1 MIKFINDA
9 LKHRNGEKGFSLVEL
24 IVVVAILGILVVI
37 AIPVFGA
44 IQQTA
49 RENTVKTAAANAATS
64 VAAAIANGA
73 TAAEVSLATATPG
86 EKNVIARLNAQG
98 GDVRYLIASGS
109 VPTGTAANGFKA
121 FPGTTSPAAQT
132 GANDSVDTV
141 YVYAQNKSGEWAGAG
156 SAGGATNGKL

>member
-64 VAAAIANGA
+64 VAAAIAAADTTNTVTNVITKLNGQGDDVEY
-73 TAAEVSLATATPG
+73 TVAANAAKTTPG
-86 EKNVIARLNAQG
+86 V
-98 GDVRYLIASGS
+98 
-109 VPTGTAANGFKA
+109 VPTGYTGKVATALDNPGF
-121 FPGTTSPAAQT
+121 TT
-132 GANDSVDTV
+132 GTV
-141 YVYAQNKSGEWAGAG
+141 YNTTVDNVYIYAVDKQGNWASAG
-156 SAGGATNGKL
+156 SAGGAVNNNFK